1 MLCPKS
7 TGAGMHVFWMRRNKY
22 LHEVNKKVFRAA
34 RFIAVEKHQAAL
46 SNHHYLTFHII
57 F

>member
-22 LHEVNKKVFRAA
+22 LHEVNKKVFRAG
-34 RFIAVEKHQAAL
+34 RFIAVEKHQTAF